1 MTSNNQTR
9 YVRIC
14 RYALIFVLWGIFHA
28 VHAAALGELQLL
40 SRLGEP
46 LRAEI
51 RIEAMTAEERN
62 TLSVT
67 LAPVEDFKRA
77 NIPFDPVLSTL
88 NLSVAERNGVYYVT
102 LNSAQAVDTLAM
114 NMLLELRSGASR
126 LTREY
131 TLLLDP
137 PESIETS
144 VRLAGV
150 PIDAAASPDVLVVT
164 QQHVGLKQDKLA
176 YTIREDDFLGKI
188 ASRFK
193 ADDISVYQMMV
204 AIFNSNP
211 LAFVG
216 NNINRM
222 RVGSVLTIPDEVTV
236 RNINQS
242 DARFLVIQQGKAYRS
257 GVLNAPAT
265 EDEWQL
271 YPQ

>member
-14 RYALIFVLWGIFHA
+14 RYALICVLWGIFYA
-28 VHAAALGELQLL
+28 VHAAALGELQIL

-51 RIEAMTAEERN
+51 RVEAMTAEERN

-67 LAPVEDFKRA
+67 LAPAEDFKRA

-114 NMLLELRSGASR
+114 NMLLELRSGVSR

-150 PIDAAASPDVLVVT
+150 PTDVAGLPDMPVAT
-164 QQHVGLKQDKLA
+164 SHVGLKPDKQA

-204 AIFNSNP
+204 AIFNTNP

-242 DARFLVIQQGKAYRS
+242 EARFLVIQQGKAYRS
-257 GVLNAPAT
+257 GVLNAPAA